1 MRAKEALFHPPDV
14 FPGMEKPLF
23 CVFFRAR
30 VKNTS
35 AAKKT
40 TKVVALK
47 RAAAAV
53 VILDEA
59 PEGQEGLVSACEEGT
74 CDKKSLKSRQVNI
87 VNEKQKE

>member
-30 VKNTS
+30 VKNTP

-47 RAAAAV
+47 RAAAVGSWMRLPKA
-53 VILDEA
+53 
-59 PEGQEGLVSACEEGT
+59 
-74 CDKKSLKSRQVNI
+74 KKALFAARSRPRRAQ
-87 VNEKQKE
+87 

>member
-59 PEGQEGLVSACEEGT
+59 PEGQEGLVSAYLSGGY
-74 CDKKSLKSRQVNI
+74 L
-87 VNEKQKE
+87 